1 MKRLASVFVNH
12 TRLKPGANDKRAAW
26 IMALLTLHL
35 GLMALSAQPMSAEA
49 RLTNFFRR
57 YLDERF
63 AMHPLEATQLGDHRF
78 DHLLDDLSPAALER
92 SLDHLKKTRS
102 TLPKEINR
110 RQLSR
115 GAQIDFEIF
124 EHELEA
130 SIWSRENLNR
140 FAQDPRTYNEYIGDS
155 VFLLLTQSRLP
166 KETNV
171 ANSIARMRQM
181 PKIVA
186 AAKQNLRNPPRPVLE
201 NAIRQNKGSIG
212 FYQRDL
218 FELVGET
225 EQSSLLKAEAARVVP
240 VLQDYQRFL
249 ESDLLPRAT
258 GQWRIG
264 KRQFAKKLELVLDA
278 NLSANEVLADAEAEF
293 TRVHN
298 DMYVVARQLW
308 SRYFTNMP
316 LPPTDVN
323 GRRETIAQVLGEV
336 AKEHGKP
343 EDLVTDTRATVNRIK
358 EFIRAKNILRLPEPD
373 RCQII
378 EMPEFQR
385 GNSLAYLN
393 NAPPLD
399 PEAPSIYAISPPSSD
414 WTPKRVQSLLEEY
427 NRHMLQILTI
437 HEAYP
442 GHYVQLEYANREPSL
457 IRRVLGSGVFI
468 EGWAVYTEQMMLD
481 QGYGDRDLALRL
493 TQLKFY
499 LRAVCNAILDH
510 KLHCAN
516 MSDDEAIRLMTD
528 GAFQSEEEAS
538 AKLIRAKQTSV
549 QLSTYFVGRM
559 AHVRLREQMQREM
572 GDGFS
577 LARYHEAVLSLG
589 SVPVKYLP
597 DLVRAKLK

>member
-1 MKRLASVFVNH
+1 MHKRNTLFLRPAVMVLLCLPLLAN
-12 TRLKPGANDKRAAW
+12 AQ
-26 IMALLTLHL
+26 
-35 GLMALSAQPMSAEA
+35 SADA
-49 RLTNFFRR
+49 RLQQLFRA
-57 YLDERF
+57 YLEERF
-63 AMHPLEATQLGDHRF
+63 AIHPVEATQLGDHRF
-78 DHLLDDLSPAALER
+78 DHLLDDLSPAALKH
-92 SLDHLKKTRS
+92 SLEHLKKTRAQ
-102 TLPKEINR
+102 LPKQINR

-115 GAQIDFEIF
+115 DGQIDFEIF
-124 EHELEA
+124 DHDLES

-140 FAQDPRTYNEYIGDS
+140 FAQDPRTYNEYISDS
-155 VFLLLTQSRLP
+155 IFLLLTQSRLP

-171 ANSIARMRQM
+171 ANSIARMRQI

-186 AAKQNLRNPPRPVLE
+186 AAKLNLRNPPKAVLE
-201 NAIRQNKGSIG
+201 TAIRQNKGSIG

-218 FELVGET
+218 FELVGDT
-225 EQSSLLKAEAARVVP
+225 PQSSVLKAEAARVVP
-240 VLQDYQRFL
+240 VLEDYQRFL
-249 ESDLLPRAT
+249 ETDLLPRAT
-258 GQWRIG
+258 GEWRIG
-264 KRQFAKKLELVLDA
+264 QRKFAKKLELVLDA
-278 NLSANEVLADAEAEF
+278 DRSAKEVLADAEAEF
-293 TRVHN
+293 SRVHN
-298 DMYVVARQLW
+298 EMYVIARQLW
-308 SRYFTNMP
+308 SRYFTNLP
-316 LPPTDVN
+316 LPPADAA
-323 GRRETIAQVLGEV
+323 GRRDAIARVLGEV

-343 EDLVTDTRATVNRIK
+343 EDLVADARATVKRIQD
-358 EFIRAKNILRLPEPD
+358 FIRGKNILRLPEPD

-399 PEAPSIYAISPPSSD
+399 PEAPSIYAISPPASD

-468 EGWAVYTEQMMLD
+468 EGWAVYTEQTMLD

-510 KLHCAN
+510 KLHCSN
-516 MSDDEAIRLMTD
+516 MSDEEAIRLMTE
-528 GAFQSEEEAS
+528 GAFQSEEEAR

-559 AHVRLREQMQREM
+559 GHVRLREQVQREL
-572 GDGFS
+572 GDKINLG
-577 LARYHEAVLSLG
+577 RYHEAVLSHG
-589 SVPVKYLP
+589 SVSMKYLP
-597 DLVRAKLK
+597 ELVRKDLGL